1 MIRTYKYR
9 LYPSE
14 KQQETLNEILRLS
27 CWLYN
32 RSLAYRRKRWQESRY
47 SVTDN
52 EQSAMWKA
60 WRNEEPNN
68 NPLRLVNMTAGQ
80 QVLRRLDKAYREF
93 MQGKRGRPRF
103 KNWRRFDSVTYKPGD
118 GAGLKTGKLRVQNV
132 GLISVKWHRPLP
144 DGPLKNIIIL
154 RKPSGWYVCL
164 QVEAEFREPAPS
176 QKPAVGVDV
185 GIHHAL
191 ALSAGTVI
199 DSPQWLKASL
209 KKLRV
214 LHRSIARKKKGSN
227 RRRKAVHQLAKELE
241 QIANQRRDWWHKVV
255 HQLVDTYGLIAIEDL
270 SLSFMLRNGNL
281 SRAAHDVALGIFY
294 ELLDDKAI
302 EAGVEVV
309 KVNPKNTSQ
318 RCHGC
323 GAMVKKDLRV
333 RTHQCL
339 NCGFT
344 ADRDVNA
351 ARNILDLAVA

>member
-9 LYPSE
+9 LYPTE
-14 KQQETLNEILRLS
+14 DQQEVLNEILRLS

-47 SVTDN
+47 SVTYD

-93 MQGKRGRPRF
+93 MQAKRGRPRF
-103 KNWRRFDSVTYKPGD
+103 KNWRRFDSVNYKPGD
-118 GAGLKTGKLRVQNV
+118 GAGLKDGKLRVQNV
-132 GLISVKWHRPLP
+132 GLISVKWHRPLLA
-144 DGPLKNIIIL
+144 GKLKNIIIL

-176 QKPAVGVDV
+176 QEPAVGVDV

-191 ALSAGTVI
+191 ALSDGTVI

-209 KKLRV
+209 KKVRV
-214 LHRSIARKKKGSN
+214 LRRSIARKKKGSK
-227 RRRKAVHQLAKELE
+227 RRRKAVHQLV
-241 QIANQRRDWWHKVV
+241 NS
-255 HQLVDTYGLIAIEDL
+255 YGLIAIEDL
-270 SLSFMLRNGNL
+270 NLKFMLRNGNL

-294 ELLDDKAI
+294 ELLNYKAI

-318 RCHGC
+318 RCNGC

-333 RTHQCL
+333 RTHHCPD
-339 NCGFT
+339 CGFT
-344 ADRDVNA
+344 VDRDVNA